1 LHTDFPEQ
9 GAVERTIVKEEQIM
23 SEKDQ
28 KQRKFPCVYM
38 RGGTSKAV
46 FFHQEDLPADENEWP
61 EIFMKVMGTPD
72 VKQIDGMGGTVSST
86 SKIAVIKK
94 SDRPG
99 IDVDYTFRQVDIVIP
114 RVDGS
119 ANCGNISSA
128 VGPYAIDEG
137 LVPAVEP
144 ITVVRVFNTNTNKV
158 IEEHVRVKDGHACMY
173 GDEEIKGVPGTG
185 SRIDMY
191 FEDPAG
197 SRTGKLFPTG
207 LKKEIFDVPG
217 YGEAEVTV
225 EDCSNPVVFIKA
237 SDLGIKGTELT
248 ELNQNKDVME
258 HIERIRG
265 MAAVKM
271 GFVDDYMEARTK
283 ATSAPK
289 VSIISPAQD
298 YVNMDKVTV
307 KAEDMDLCVR
317 AISVGALHKAYP
329 MTVAVATGAAAK
341 IPGTIVYDMVNHNDT
356 DFVRLGHSSGV
367 TEVDMKMDGEKVLKG
382 GVTRTARRIMDGY
395 VYIR

>member
-1 LHTDFPEQ
+1 
-9 GAVERTIVKEEQIM
+9 M
-23 SEKDQ
+23 SALDQ
-28 KQRKFPCVYM
+28 KQRKFPCVFM

-46 FFHQEDLPADENEWP
+46 FFHQEDLPENEEEWP

-99 IDVDYTFRQVDIVIP
+99 IDVDYTFRQVDIKIP

-137 LVPAVEP
+137 LVEAVEP
-144 ITVVRVFNTNTNKV
+144 ITVVRVYNTNTDKV

-173 GDEEIKGVPGTG
+173 GDEEVQGVPGTG

-191 FEDPAG
+191 FEDPSG
-197 SRTGKLFPTG
+197 SRSGKLFPTG
-207 LKKEIFDVPG
+207 EKQEVFDVPG
-217 YGEAEVTV
+217 YGPATVTV
-225 EDCSNPVVFIKA
+225 IDCSNPVVFIKA
-237 SDLGIKGTELT
+237 TDLGIKGTELT
-248 ELNQNKDVME
+248 ELNNNKDVME

-265 MAAVKM
+265 MAAVKF
-271 GFVDDYMEARTK
+271 GFVEDYMEARTK

-289 VSIISPAQD
+289 VSIVSPSQD
-298 YVNMDKVTV
+298 YVNMDGSNVSGEK
-307 KAEDMDLCVR
+307 MDICVR
-317 AISVGALHKAYP
+317 AVSVGQLHKAYP
-329 MTVAVATGAAAK
+329 MTVAVATGAAAMIK
-341 IPGTIVYDMVNHNDT
+341 GTIVNEIVKEISGDII
-356 DFVRLGHSSGV
+356 RLGHSSGV